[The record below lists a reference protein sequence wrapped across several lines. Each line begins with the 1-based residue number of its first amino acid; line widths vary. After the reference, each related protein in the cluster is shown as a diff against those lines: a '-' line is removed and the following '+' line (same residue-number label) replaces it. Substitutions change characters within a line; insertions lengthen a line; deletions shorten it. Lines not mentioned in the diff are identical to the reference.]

1 MAKKAEEKL
10 GQNEVLDPVIWF
22 ANPEE
27 PSGAM
32 EVANMLSLEV
42 SDGTAAFNKAK
53 LYLAESLICD
63 SNCEAEAL
71 TSYARFLLWV
81 AACFGNAEAL
91 TLYLSE
97 INDFLQLCKKK
108 DANDSLLMLP
118 DYIKTIKRWKD
129 KERELAKGIRLRPT
143 HRVVHDRHDESVE
156 AILAAMN
163 SGDNT
168 AEDDTRHLR
177 KSQKNTAMKSPEVCV
192 LKAIGDAESAEGKN
206 IHKRFLSCIGN
217 DLPLMGTMPDRGAF
231 KHAIEREWPW
241 ASKVAE
247 SIEISLEMQRSVG
260 VSVPKLKP
268 MLFIGE
274 PGTGKTSLAR
284 KVGELFGHKP
294 FMISVGGTN
303 DSAGIAAVNRGW
315 SGTRPSAPF
324 LAIHQSHSADA
335 CLIIDELDKGV
346 RVGGQNGSAA
356 GALLSMLSNPD
367 MVYDGCL
374 MAPVDLSHI
383 TWIAT
388 ANSLDSLPD
397 ALVDRFQVFV
407 IPRPSKDHF
416 ATVLASMKSRIAV
429 DMGTISDFLPALDG
443 DEYRAL
449 EAFFCQKRG
458 SLRLSERMYRFIL
471 GEAMQRESANSMVM

>member
-10 GQNEVLDPVIWF
+10 GQNEVLDTVIWF

-32 EVANMLSLEV
+32 EVANMLSMEV
-42 SDGTAAFNKAK
+42 SDGTSAFNKAK

-63 SNCEAEAL
+63 SNREAEAL

-108 DANDSLLMLP
+108 DARDNLMMLP
-118 DYIKTIKRWKD
+118 DYINIIKRWKD

-143 HRVVHDRHDESVE
+143 HRVVHDRHDEPVE

-163 SGDNT
+163 IGDT
-168 AEDDTRHLR
+168 AAEDDTRHLR

-206 IHKRFLSCIGN
+206 IHKRFFSCIGN

-247 SIEISLEMQRSVG
+247 TIEISLEMQRSVG

-268 MLFIGE
+268 MLFVGE

-303 DSAGIAAVNRGW
+303 DSAGISAVNRGW

-335 CLIIDELDKGV
+335 CLVIDEIDKGV
-346 RVGGQNGSAA
+346 SVGGQNGSAA
-356 GALLSMLSNPD
+356 GSMLSMLSNPD
-367 MVYDGCL
+367 AIYDGCL
-374 MAPVDLSHI
+374 MANVDLSHV

-407 IPRPSKDHF
+407 VPRPSGGHF
-416 ATVLASMKSRIAV
+416 DTILSSMRKRIAAEMETV
-429 DMGTISDFLPALDG
+429 PEFLPTLDG
-443 DEYRAL
+443 DEYGAL
-449 EAFFCQKRG
+449 KSFFTAKGG
-458 SLRLSERMYRFIL
+458 SLRQFDRMYRFIL
-471 GEAMQRESANSMVM
+471 GEAMKRETSNSMVM

>member
-108 DANDSLLMLP
+108 DASNNLMMLP
-118 DYIKTIKRWKD
+118 DYINTIKRWKD

-156 AILAAMN
+156 AILEAMDFDET
-163 SGDNT
+163 S
-168 AEDDTRHLR
+168 AKPKRRPVRRSH
-177 KSQKNTAMKSPEVCV
+177 KSSPKKPLEVCV
-192 LKAIGDAESAEGKN
+192 VKEIGDAHSGEGKI
-206 IHKRFLSCIGN
+206 IHKRFLTTIGTP
-217 DLPLMGTMPDRGAF
+217 LPLKGSMPERGAF
-231 KHAIEREWPW
+231 QAAIEREWPW

-247 SIEISLEMQRSVG
+247 TVEVALEVQRSVG
-260 VSVPKLKP
+260 VAVPKLKP
-268 MLFIGE
+268 MLFVGE
-274 PGTGKTSLAR
+274 PGTGKTSLASR
-284 KVGELFGHKP
+284 IGELFAHKP
-294 FMISVGGTN
+294 YLISVGGSN
-303 DSAGIAAVNRGW
+303 DSAALAPVNRGW
-315 SGTRPSAPF
+315 SASRPSAAF
-324 LAIHQSHSADA
+324 MAMHDSKSADA

-416 ATVLASMKSRIAV
+416 ATVLASMKSRIAA
-429 DMGTISDFLPALDG
+429 DMGTIPDFLPALDG

-449 EAFFCQKRG
+449 ESFFTTKGG
-458 SLRLSERMYRFIL
+458 SLRLFERMYRYIL
-471 GEAMQRESANSMVM
+471 GEAMKRENSNSMMM

>member
-10 GQNEVLDPVIWF
+10 GQNEVLDTVIWF

-32 EVANMLSLEV
+32 EVANMLSMEV
-42 SDGTAAFNKAK
+42 SDGTSAFNKAK

-91 TLYLSE
+91 RLYLSE

-108 DANDSLLMLP
+108 DANDSLMMLP
-118 DYIKTIKRWKD
+118 EYINTIKRWKD

-143 HRVVHDRHDESVE
+143 HRLVHDRHDESIE
-156 AILAAMN
+156 AILSAMDFD
-163 SGDNT
+163 DNPT
-168 AEDDTRHLR
+168 KSKGRLVR
-177 KSQKNTAMKSPEVCV
+177 KSYKCTSKKAHEVCV

-206 IHKRFLSCIGN
+206 IHKRFLTCIGN

-241 ASKVAE
+241 AFKVAQ
-247 SIEISLEMQRSVG
+247 SIEISLDMQRSVG

-268 MLFIGE
+268 MLFVGE

-284 KVGELFGHKP
+284 RVGELFGHKP
-294 FMISVGGTN
+294 FLISVGGTN
-303 DSAGIAAVNRGW
+303 DSAGISAVNRGW

-335 CLIIDELDKGV
+335 CLVIDEIDKGV
-346 RVGGQNGSAA
+346 SVGGKNGSAA
-356 GALLSMLSNPD
+356 GSMLSMLSNPD
-367 MVYDGCL
+367 AIYDGCL
-374 MAPVDLSHI
+374 MANVDLSHV

-407 IPRPSKDHF
+407 VPRPSGGHF
-416 ATVLASMKSRIAV
+416 DTILSSMRKRIAAEMETV
-429 DMGTISDFLPALDG
+429 PEFLPTLDG
-443 DEYRAL
+443 DEYGAL
-449 EAFFCQKRG
+449 KSFFTAKGG
-458 SLRLSERMYRFIL
+458 SLRQFDRMYRFIL
-471 GEAMQRESANSMVM
+471 GEAMKRETSNSMVM